1 MRTLTFIYSLEELS
15 QIAQSILQSIGA
27 QKVIVLEGHLGA
39 GKTTLIKEIVAQLG
53 STDLVSS
60 PTYTIVN
67 TYLYPQGEIYHID
80 AYRLKSD
87 KEALDIGIDEI
98 LYSGEMVWIE
108 WPQIIRHLLPEG
120 TVTIKIALENNQRKL
135 TLQIP

>member
-1 MRTLTFIYSLEELS
+1 MKRLTFIYSLEELPL
-15 QIAQSILQSIGA
+15 IAQSILQNIGL

-39 GKTTLIKEIVAQLG
+39 GKTTLIKEIIAQLG

-67 TYLYPQGEIYHID
+67 TYLYPKGEIYHID

-87 KEALDIGIDEI
+87 EEALDIGIDEI

-108 WPQIIRHLLPEG
+108 WPQIIEHLLPEG
-120 TVTIKIALENNQRKL
+120 TVYIKITLENNQRKL